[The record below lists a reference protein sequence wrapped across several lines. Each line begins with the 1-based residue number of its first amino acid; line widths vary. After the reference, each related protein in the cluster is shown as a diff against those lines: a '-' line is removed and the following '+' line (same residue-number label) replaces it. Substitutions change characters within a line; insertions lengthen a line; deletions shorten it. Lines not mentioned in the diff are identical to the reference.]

1 MLCCVLTWSA
11 VPFLHRLKVT
21 AEQTRRELEEMH
33 QCMAKTQA
41 VCVCVCVFVCVYVCV
56 CVCVLQR
63 ASTTVISHV
72 PVPAPLCSVADSQ
85 GGAGEPGADWPGRFI
100 HRVSS
105 RVAQHARRR
114 QENYPCAYSVQCAV
128 GSDVLMC

>member
-1 MLCCVLTWSA
+1 MMLCCVLTWSA

-41 VCVCVCVFVCVYVCV
+41 VCVCVCV
-56 CVCVLQR
+56 LQR
-63 ASTTVISHV
+63 DSTPVISHV

-85 GGAGEPGADWPGRFI
+85 GGAGEPGRADVTGGDPTLDGGSTA
-100 HRVSS
+100 SS
-105 RVAQHARRR
+105 F
-114 QENYPCAYSVQCAV
+114 S
-128 GSDVLMC
+128 

>member
-1 MLCCVLTWSA
+1 MMLCCVLTWSA

-41 VCVCVCVFVCVYVCV
+41 VCVCVCV
-56 CVCVLQR
+56 LQR
-63 ASTTVISHV
+63 DSTPVISHV